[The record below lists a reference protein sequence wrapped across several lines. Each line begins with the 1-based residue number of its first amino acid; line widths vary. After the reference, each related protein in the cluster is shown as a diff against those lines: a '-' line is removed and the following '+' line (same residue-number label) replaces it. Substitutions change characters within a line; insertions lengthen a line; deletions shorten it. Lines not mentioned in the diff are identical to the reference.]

1 MAEQLWVRGDRGA
14 QVRRLRK
21 ELAQQLGHDARE
33 FTGLARGDVIDAGVE
48 AAARRWQAGVG
59 LIADGVVGP
68 RCQSVLGLRKLLPTE
83 VALDPDLVQ
92 RLFPATKPANIKRY
106 LPYLAAALASYGL
119 RDRTMICA
127 ALGTIR
133 AESEGFL
140 PIAEMQS
147 QLNTRAGQAPFGIYD
162 RRRDLGNNQPGDG
175 ARFRGRG
182 FVQLTGRA
190 NYLRYGL
197 ALGVDLI
204 DRPDLANAPEVA
216 ASLLARYLAD
226 QADALRAALLAGQFV
241 LARKMV
247 NGATHGLE
255 RFRDV
260 FVRADEVW
268 PEPNL
273 AALAQA
279 APRRAGTRRS
289 MAASATST
297 AIPVSARK
305 LDVSKDPVD
314 LRDREYTPAPRG
326 LLDRFPLDTDVRQFL
341 PTYGRAGLILDQGQ
355 EGACTGFGLACVVN
369 YLRWRKS
376 DLPARM
382 ESVSPRM
389 LYNFARRYD
398 EYAGEDYE
406 GSSCRGAL
414 KGWFNHGV
422 CLEVDWPYAGASTLP
437 RYGYAQRARATP
449 VGVYYRV
456 DRKSITDMQAAIQEV
471 GAVYASAYTHE
482 GWSQLPMRSRA
493 PTGHANIAEIPFDG
507 RPSEIGGH
515 AFALVGFN
523 GNGFVIQN
531 SWGKAWGSGGFA
543 LLTYADWLANA
554 MDAWVVAMG
563 VPGVVAGRVGTQGGA
578 AAGSKA
584 GRAGGQIGWWSRELA
599 YQHSVV
605 LGNDGRVKRY
615 LTEDELSRT
624 LLHQAAGLPD
634 QWFRTQAPSGPRRL
648 VIYAHGGLNR
658 EDAAIERARAMGR
671 HYLGN
676 GCYPL
681 FLVWKTG
688 LMESLGHIISDAFG
702 QQKTLAGG
710 VAEWMSER
718 CDLLIEKSIGRPM
731 ARPIW
736 SEMKENAELAFGT
749 GRGGDLLITALQKLC
764 DTWGDEF
771 ELHLV
776 GHSAGAIILGHLLSA
791 LAARGLSGRVRS
803 MHLHAPAC
811 TVQFANLHY
820 APQADLMKRLYMR
833 ILSDRVERN
842 DTVAAIYRKSLLYLV
857 SNALEIDLRTPILGL
872 ANAFN
877 PDYKGWDG
885 TSSAGESLRAWQQ
898 AVAAAGLLND
908 GRLRV
913 MDHDKVLAAL
923 PDRRIQATH
932 GSFDNDIATMRETL
946 LHIIGSEPQRV
957 VDDLRGF

>member
-1 MAEQLWVRGDRGA
+1 MTQQLWVRGNRGT
-14 QVRRLRK
+14 QIRRLRK
-21 ELAQQLGHDARE
+21 ELAHQLGDDAHE
-33 FTGLARGDVIDAGVE
+33 FAGLARGDVIDAGVE
-48 AAARRWQAGVG
+48 AATRRWQAGVG

-68 RCQSVLGLRKLLPTE
+68 RCQCVLGLREPVSME
-83 VALDPDLVQ
+83 VALDPDHVQ
-92 RLFPATKPANIKRY
+92 RLFPATKPANINRY
-106 LPYLAAALASYGL
+106 LPYLVAALGSCGL
-119 RDRTMICA
+119 RDRIMICA

-140 PIAEMQS
+140 PMAEMQS
-147 QLNTRAGQAPFGIYD
+147 QVNTRVGQAAFGVYD
-162 RRRDLGNNQPGDG
+162 QRPDLGNNQPGDG

-182 FVQLTGRA
+182 FVQLTGRT
-190 NYLRYGL
+190 NYLRYGQ

-204 DRPDLANAPEVA
+204 EHPDLANAPEVA
-216 ASLLARYLAD
+216 ASLLAQYLAD
-226 QADALRAALLAGQFV
+226 RADGLRAALHDGRFA
-241 LARKMV
+241 LARKLV
-247 NGATHGLE
+247 NGGRHGLE

-260 FVRADEVW
+260 FIRADHVW
-268 PEPNL
+268 PEP
-273 AALAQA
+273 AAAAPVA
-279 APRRAGTRRS
+279 APRPSARRRVAAGAT
-289 MAASATST
+289 AATL
-297 AIPVSARK
+297 PVSTRK
-305 LDVSKDPVD
+305 LDVGKDPVD
-314 LRDREYTPAPRG
+314 LRDREYTPPPRG

-341 PTYGRAGLILDQGQ
+341 PTYGRAGLILDQGR

-376 DLPARM
+376 DLPPRM

-422 CLEVDWPYAGASTLP
+422 CLEGDWPYDGASSLP
-437 RYGYAQRARATP
+437 RYGYAQRASATTL
-449 VGVYYRV
+449 GVYYRV

-471 GAVYASAYTHE
+471 GAVYASAFTHE
-482 GWSQLPMRSRA
+482 GWGQVTLSRQA
-493 PTGHANIAEIPFDG
+493 PSGHATIAEIPFDG
-507 RPSEIGGH
+507 RPSEISGH

-523 GNGFVIQN
+523 GRGFVIQN

-543 LLTYADWLANA
+543 LLSYVDWLANA

-563 VPGVVAGRVGTQGGA
+563 VPGVVAGRVGTHGGA
-578 AAGSKA
+578 GASGTA
-584 GRAGGQIGWWSRELA
+584 GRGSGPSGWWSSDQA
-599 YQHSVV
+599 YRHSVV
-605 LGNDGRVKRY
+605 LGNDGRMKRY

-648 VIYAHGGLNR
+648 VIYAHGGLNA
-658 EDAAIERARAMGR
+658 EDAAIDRARAMGR
-671 HYLGN
+671 HFLGN

-688 LMESLGHIISDAFG
+688 LMESLGHILRDAFL
-702 QQKTLAGG
+702 QKKTLAGG
-710 VAEWMSER
+710 VGDWITER
-718 CDLLIEKSIGRPM
+718 SDLLVEKAIGRPL

-736 SEMKENAELAFGT
+736 SEMKENAELAFGS
-749 GRGGDLLITALQKLC
+749 GRGGDLLITALQKLS

-776 GHSAGAIILGHLLSA
+776 GHSAGSIILGHMLSA
-791 LAARGLSGRVRS
+791 LAARGLSGRIRS
-803 MHLHAPAC
+803 MHLYAPAC
-811 TVQFANLHY
+811 TVQFANQHY
-820 APQADLMKRLYMR
+820 APQAELMQRLYLR

-857 SNALEIDLRTPILGL
+857 SNALEMDLRTPILGL
-872 ANAFN
+872 ENAFN

-898 AVAAAGLLND
+898 AVAAAGLRKD
-908 GRLRV
+908 GRLTV
-913 MDHDKVLAAL
+913 VDADKVLTAL
-923 PDRRIQATH
+923 PERRIQATH

-946 LHIIGSEPQRV
+946 LHIIGSEPQQV
-957 VDDLRGF
+957 VEDLRGF